1 MTGAR
6 LLDHRDRSPLVAM
19 RESLSSA
26 PPRTFLWI
34 LVILLSST
42 LFHRVQHLPLRDYR
56 ETRIA
61 EMAREAMEGN
71 WVIPHLN
78 GTPSLN
84 KPPLAPWMVAGS
96 FRSLG
101 VGQWQARLPVL
112 LAALWTAVLVGWL
125 TRRIFGRGR
134 GLLGAVLFLGAPG
147 IQYYGRMLTND
158 VFAMAWM
165 VTAMAAFLNGYL
177 GGRTGWYRL
186 GFVACG
192 LGVMSRG
199 LVAIAYPVG
208 ALVLFAL
215 MVDRR
220 ILKEVPWMTGVVL
233 FLLVT
238 APWFVAVELEL
249 PGFLHHHLVKQQ
261 MERVIAQGGHPFAA
275 VPRWQLLLSFL
286 GLLGPVSLLLPWTI
300 GAVRGQRDTHRL
312 LWVFALMVLGSV
324 LLSGGRNHP
333 YTLPAIPVMVCVA
346 AGWLGAIFEHSPRF
360 SKGGPAL
367 LMGLMGATILGSL
380 PWMGR
385 ILSGVSPYLR
395 EQGTVITVQ
404 ICLGIVALFSVTSGW
419 FIWRGK
425 GGYAAFFLAA
435 LMVPG
440 ALMMSHIQERL
451 SPWESRAYLGQMVA
465 RETPPQWPLIVA
477 DPSDRQ
483 FEGTGGWGF
492 YARRRVL
499 MVDFE
504 GNRPLYSQTVGR
516 PEWIIPADEL
526 LDMIIAGKPLV
537 LAATSDGL
545 KGLAMATLPPPSAHD
560 GKFSLWILRSVSKQE
575 GDPPPGPSSTMG
587 PPSP

>member
-1 MTGAR
+1 
-6 LLDHRDRSPLVAM
+6 M

-61 EMAREAMEGN
+61 EMALEAVEGN
-71 WVIPHLN
+71 WLIPHLN

-96 FRSLG
+96 FKCLG
-101 VGQWQARLPVL
+101 VGQWQARIPVL
-112 LAALWTAVLVGWL
+112 LAALWTALVVGWL
-125 TRRIFGRGR
+125 TRRVFGKGK

-147 IQYYGRMLTND
+147 IQYYGRMLMND
-158 VFAMAWM
+158 VLAMAWM
-165 VTAMAAFLNGYL
+165 VTALAAFLNGYL
-177 GGRTGWYRL
+177 GGRSGWYRL
-186 GFVACG
+186 GFLACG

-199 LVAIAYPVG
+199 LVAVAYPVG
-208 ALVLFAL
+208 ALLLFAL
-215 MVDRR
+215 LVDRR
-220 ILKEVPWMTGVVL
+220 ILKDVPWVTGVL
-233 FLLVT
+233 IFLLVT
-238 APWFVAVELEL
+238 APWFIVVEVEQ
-249 PGFLHHHLVKQQ
+249 PGFLHHHFFRQQ
-261 MERVIAQGGHPFAA
+261 LERVAGQGWHPFVAI
-275 VPRWQLLLSFL
+275 PRWQLLLSFL

-312 LWVFALMVLGSV
+312 LWVFALLVLGSV
-324 LLSGGRNHP
+324 LLSAGRNHP

-360 SKGGPAL
+360 SRGGPAL
-367 LMGLMGATILGSL
+367 LIGLVGAAIFGSL

-385 ILSGVSPYLR
+385 ILEGVSPYLR
-395 EQGTVITVQ
+395 EPGTEITVQ

-425 GGYAAFFLAA
+425 GTYAAFFLAA

-440 ALMMSHIQERL
+440 ALMLSHIQERI
-451 SPWESRAYLGQMVA
+451 SPSESRAYLGQMVA
-465 RETPPQWPLIVA
+465 RETPSHWPLIIA

-499 MVDFE
+499 MVEFE
-504 GNRPLYSQTVGR
+504 RKRPLYSQTVSR
-516 PEWIIPADEL
+516 PEWIIPSDEL
-526 LDMIIAGKPLV
+526 LDMIIAGEPLV
-537 LAATSDGL
+537 LAATQRGL
-545 KGLAMATLPPPSAHD
+545 KGLAIDTLPPPAAHD
-560 GKFSLWILRSVSKQE
+560 GKFSLWILQSASKQE
-575 GDPPPGPSSTMG
+575 GDPLQGPASTMG
-587 PPSP
+587 HSSP